1 MGTLLLEATVSGAL
15 LGLYYAFL
23 ASGFSLIFGV
33 TRVLNFAHG
42 ELLLLAA
49 YLGYYL
55 WKVFGLSPLLAVGV
69 SVPLLALCGPP
80 LTGFFARV
88 GPRGPGFELRAL
100 TLAFGLSI
108 LLQNLML
115 LTFTSNYRLITWTP
129 LQHGIP
135 LGPVVVEWGRLLA
148 GLLAFTS
155 LAVLHGLL
163 TFTET
168 GRLLRAVAQEPTG
181 AALLGIDVRRVERLS
196 FTLGVGLIG
205 FAGPVLGS
213 LHYLTPSAGMSQTV
227 VSLTLT
233 ILAGGGRMMTLL
245 GVGILFGIAEGWI
258 VTLIGPSWREAW
270 IFAFLLVLLNLKRRL
285 WPLGV
290 TE

>member
-1 MGTLLLEATVSGAL
+1 MGALLLEATVSGAL
-15 LGLYYAFL
+15 LGLYYALL

-33 TRVLNFAHG
+33 TGVLNFAHG

-55 WKVFGLSPLLAVGV
+55 WKALGVSPLLALGV
-69 SVPLLALCGPP
+69 SIPLLALAGPP
-80 LTGFFARV
+80 LAGLFARV

-100 TLAFGLSI
+100 TLAFGLSL

-115 LTFTSNYRLITWTP
+115 LAFTSNYRLITWTP

-148 GLLAFTS
+148 GLVALTS

-163 TFTET
+163 TFSDT
-168 GRLLRAVAQEPTG
+168 GRALRAVAQEPTG
-181 AALLGIDVRRVERLS
+181 AALLGIHVRRVERLS
-196 FTLGVGLIG
+196 FTLGAILIG
-205 FAGPVLGS
+205 LAGPILGS
-213 LHYLTPSAGMSQTV
+213 LQYLTPSAGISQTI

-233 ILAGGGRMMTLL
+233 MLGGAGRLHGLL
-245 GVGILFGIAEGWI
+245 WAGVLFGIAEGWI
-258 VTLIGPSWREAW
+258 VSLIGPSWREAW
-270 IFAFLLVLLNLKRRL
+270 IFALLLALLNLKRRL